1 MLKLICLFCLQNPLG
16 PGWPPRCPKGAT
28 EVPHGTSRQPQGSH
42 RGAPWDLQ
50 AAPREPQRCPM
61 GPAGSPR
68 EPQRCPMGPP
78 GSSKG
83 AREVLHGTSRQPQ
96 AASREPQSCPMGP
109 PRSSKGATGVPQGT
123 PRQSQGSHRGPKGA
137 TRSCKWYLW
146 ESESGCLILGVQVQD
161 SESGRENLGVQS
173 WESLMSDSVSP
184 NMPDRI
190 WCPNQSLTIDSMF
203 LLFGVSRWGHCKK
216 ENMWGPPFCPLP
228 EISDERSPPERWEM
242 V

>member
-1 MLKLICLFCLQNPLG
+1 MLKLICLFRLQNPLG
-16 PGWPPRCPKGAT
+16 PGWLPRCPKGAT

-42 RGAPWDLQ
+42 RGTPWDLQ
-50 AAPREPQRCPM
+50 A
-61 GPAGSPR
+61 SPR

-83 AREVLHGTSRQPQ
+83 ATGLPQGTSRHP
-96 AASREPQSCPMGP
+96 
-109 PRSSKGATGVPQGT
+109 
-123 PRQSQGSHRGPKGA
+123 QGSHRGPKGA

-190 WCPNQSLTIDSMF
+190 W
-203 LLFGVSRWGHCKK
+203 VSQ
-216 ENMWGPPFCPLP
+216 P
-228 EISDERSPPERWEM
+228 EFNN
-242 V
+242 